1 VKYAR
6 DQNPWASE
14 DRTPELMKILLL
26 YGTHAKSVIPDL
38 EKLAY
43 YFEKEEKDFPKNL
56 SLQKANSVRETI
68 KAIEASTNAPR
79 LIKLQ

>member
-1 VKYAR
+1 
-6 DQNPWASE
+6 
-14 DRTPELMKILLL
+14 MKILLL

-43 YFEKEEKDFPKNL
+43 YFEIEEKDFPKNL
-56 SLQKANSVRETI
+56 GLQKANSVRETI
-68 KAIEASTNAPR
+68 KAIQASTNAPR

>member
-1 VKYAR
+1 
-6 DQNPWASE
+6 
-14 DRTPELMKILLL
+14 
-26 YGTHAKSVIPDL
+26 VIPDL

>member
-1 VKYAR
+1 
-6 DQNPWASE
+6 
-14 DRTPELMKILLL
+14 MKILLL

-43 YFEKEEKDFPKNL
+43 YFEKEEKDFPENL
-56 SLQKANSVRETI
+56 GLQKANSVRETI